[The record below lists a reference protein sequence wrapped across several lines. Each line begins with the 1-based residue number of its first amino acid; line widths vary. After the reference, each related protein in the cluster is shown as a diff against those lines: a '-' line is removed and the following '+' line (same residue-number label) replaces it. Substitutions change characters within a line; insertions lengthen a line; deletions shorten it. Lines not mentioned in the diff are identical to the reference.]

1 MNSTIIALL
10 ALVIYLV
17 FYFSFGKRLQTKLC
31 KSQDAPDAPSKR
43 LSDGVDYVPTSKY
56 VLFGHHF
63 ASIAGAGPITGPAIA
78 IVWGWLPGLLWV
90 WFGNIFVGAIHD
102 YLALV
107 ASVRYDGRSV
117 QYVAQDLMGKRAGK
131 SFGWF
136 ILFLCILVVA
146 AFGDIVAGQFA
157 GGNGEVASTFFLFC
171 AAAIILGILMYR
183 TKLGVGLSTLI
194 GIVLLT
200 GAFAL
205 GGKYGIPGVG
215 KPVWFLVI
223 FVYVVIASAMPV
235 NILLQPRDYLN
246 SFLLYF
252 GLVLG
257 GIAAIISFKG
267 MDAVPVVTTFSA
279 PAIGGHPSPF
289 WPTIPLVIACGA
301 LSGFHA
307 LVASGTS
314 SKQLRDEKD
323 ALFIGYGAMLTEGF
337 LSTLVVVSIAGFG
350 LSAFPDAATIM
361 KTGAIP
367 RFTQSFGAMVNSG
380 LGISK
385 EFMTLFA
392 AIWVSSFALT
402 TLDTTNRLGRYII
415 GELALPLKEKNAG
428 LFSIFAN
435 KWLASIIMAVLG
447 IGLAFTGGYEI
458 LWPAFAGANQLIAS
472 IVMVTIALWVKKKM
486 NAKYTNLVLIPAI
499 LLWVTITAGV
509 IWYSI
514 VVVPDLFTTLGT
526 NAVNIRQV
534 ITGVVVGIINLI
546 MLILNFITIIEFLR
560 NFGKDKGV
568 VAAQN
573 A

>member
-1 MNSTIIALL
+1 MNSTTIALIAL
-10 ALVIYLV
+10 AIYLV
-17 FYFSFGKRLQTKLC
+17 FYFVYGKKLQTNLC
-31 KSQDAPDAPSKR
+31 RSHEAPDAPSKR

-78 IVWGWLPGLLWV
+78 VVWGWLPGLLWI

-136 ILFLCILVVA
+136 LLFLCILVVA

-157 GGNGEVASTFFLFC
+157 AGQGEVASTFFLFC

-183 TKLGVGLSTLI
+183 TKLGVGPSTLI
-194 GIVLLT
+194 GIALLI

-205 GGKYGIPGVG
+205 GGTYGIAGVS
-215 KPVWFLVI
+215 KDVWFVVI
-223 FVYVVIASAMPV
+223 FIYIVIASAMPV

-252 GLVLG
+252 GLLIG
-257 GIAAIISFKG
+257 GVAALVAFQG
-267 MDAVPVVTTFSA
+267 FVAVPAVTEFSA
-279 PAIGGHPSPF
+279 KAIGGKPSPF

-323 ALFIGYGAMLTEGF
+323 ALFVGYGAMLTEGF
-337 LSTLVVVSIAGFG
+337 LSTLVVISIAGFG
-350 LSAFPDAATIM
+350 LAAFSTWEGIL
-361 KTGAIP
+361 GAGPIP
-367 RFTQSFGAMVNSG
+367 RFIGSFSYMVNSA
-380 LGISK
+380 LPFVST
-385 EFMTLFA
+385 EFMALFA
-392 AIWVSSFALT
+392 AVWVSSFALT
-402 TLDTTNRLGRYII
+402 TLDTCNRLGRYII
-415 GELALPLKEKNAG
+415 TELALPLKEKGSGAYS
-428 LFSIFAN
+428 FFAN
-435 KWLASIIMAVLG
+435 KWAASIIMALAGV
-447 IGLAFTGGYEI
+447 GLAFTGEYTV

-472 IVMVTIALWVKKKM
+472 IVMVTVALWVKKKL
-486 NAKYTNLVLIPAI
+486 NEKYTNLVLIPAI
-499 LLWVTITAGV
+499 LLWITVTAG
-509 IWYSI
+509 ILWYEF
-514 VVVPDLFTTLGT
+514 VVVPDLFADP
-526 NAVNIRQV
+526 NNVRNIV
-534 ITGVVVGIINLI
+534 TGVVVGLINII
-546 MLILNFITIIEFLR
+546 MLVLNFITMIEFLR
-560 NFGKDKGV
+560 NFKGKGAV
-568 VAAQN
+568 VPEKA
-573 A
+573 